1 MISASSSLAFHDGPI
16 LAIETSCDETSASV
30 WIGNLMASNVI
41 ASQIELHQK
50 TGGVVPEVAAR
61 AHLEAVVPVIQ
72 QALSDA
78 GVRMEDLRGIAVTN
92 RPGLIGALSV
102 GVSAAKALA
111 IRLSLPLIGVHHL
124 EAHVLSP
131 LAADENVSMSHLC
144 LLVSGGHTELVHV
157 SGLGRYSIVGQS
169 RDDAAGEAFDKT
181 ARLLGFP
188 YPGGRA
194 LSEAAQG
201 GQPTIKFPQGLERE
215 ETFDFSFSGLKTAVK
230 RYVQD
235 NPSYALAD
243 VCASIQHAIVAILTR
258 RTIEAALSLGVTD
271 VTLAGGVAANSRLR
285 ESLGLAA
292 KKEGLRLISA
302 PLDLCTDNA
311 GMIGLVGSLRLQAG
325 KRDTTSMDCFAR
337 AELEEVEPI

>member
-1 MISASSSLAFHDGPI
+1 
-16 LAIETSCDETSASV
+16 
-30 WIGNLMASNVI
+30 MASNVI

-61 AHLEAVVPVIQ
+61 AHLESIVPVIQ

-78 GVRMEDLRGIAVTN
+78 GTDMNAIQGIAVTN

-102 GVSAAKALA
+102 GVTAAKALA
-111 IRLSLPLIGVHHL
+111 ARLSVPIIGIHHL

-131 LAADENVSMSHLC
+131 LAADAHISMPHLC

-157 SGLGRYSIVGQS
+157 LGLGRYTIVGQS

-188 YPGGRA
+188 YPGGKA
-194 LSEAAQG
+194 LSDAARS
-201 GQPTIKFPQGLERE
+201 GQPTIRFPQGLERE
-215 ETFDFSFSGLKTAVK
+215 ETLDFSFSGLKTAVK
-230 RYVQD
+230 RYIQD
-235 NPSYALAD
+235 NPSFVLAD
-243 VCASIQHAIVAILTR
+243 ACASIQHAIVAILTR
-258 RTIEAALSLGVTD
+258 RTIEAALSLGVNTIT
-271 VTLAGGVAANSRLR
+271 VAGGVAVNSYLR

-292 KKEGLRLISA
+292 KREGMKLCSA

-325 KRDTTSMDCFAR
+325 QVDTTSMDCFAR
-337 AELEEVEPI
+337 AELEEVKPI